1 MQSLDVERRLSAIV
15 AADVVGYSRLMETE
29 EDATVAAWLAAP
41 RHSSISFARFYREGD
56 SAVTDWKELHG
67 EMIALDATCPLLD
80 DKTLTEFYREVR
92 GE

>member
-29 EDATVAAWLAAP
+29 EDATVVAWLAAP
-41 RHSSISFARFYREGD
+41 RQSWISLARLDREGD

-67 EMIALDATCPLLD
+67 EMIAIDATYPLLD
-80 DKTLTEFYREVR
+80 DKSLTKLYREVR